1 MKELLEN
8 TVGGVLGIFVGQ
20 CVISFGQVLGILQ

>member
-20 CVISFGQVLGILQ
+20 GIISVGQILGMWQ